1 MKKQTD
7 EEHLNQSDESE
18 IRAVAQKEN
27 QFSDDAAEVS
37 DTNENNT
44 EGHEASEEPDE
55 NLQPA
60 VDEEVISEIENAP
73 ETPTILQGLEWPE
86 SWETEFRTTFGDE
99 KTDKLLK
106 VLNAP
111 AGPHRLDDKLK
122 EVIAQIEANLPCFS
136 T

>member
-1 MKKQTD
+1 MNKQTD
-7 EEHLNQSDESE
+7 EEHMKQADESE
-18 IRAVAQKEN
+18 IQADVQQEN
-27 QFSDDAAEVS
+27 EFSDDAAEVS

-44 EGHEASEEPDE
+44 EGHEASEEPGV

-60 VDEEVISEIENAP
+60 VDEEVINEIENTP
-73 ETPTILQGLEWPE
+73 ETPTILQGLDWPE
-86 SWETEFRTTFGDE
+86 SWETEFRTLFGDE
-99 KTDKLLK
+99 KTEKLLK

-122 EVIAQIEANLPCFS
+122 MVIAQIEANLPCFS